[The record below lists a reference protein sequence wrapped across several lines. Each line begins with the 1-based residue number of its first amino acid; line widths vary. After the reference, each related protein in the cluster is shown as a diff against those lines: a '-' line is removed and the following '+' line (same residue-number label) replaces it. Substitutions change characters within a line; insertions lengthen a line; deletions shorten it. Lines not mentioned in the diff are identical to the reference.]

1 MVFLNKKFYVY
12 AWIRKDYDTYFYI
25 GKGTGDRYKRIKNR
39 SVYFKNIY
47 NKTNT
52 DVVILFDNLSEKDA
66 LNKEREVIHDLVYNK
81 HYSINIKGIKRVKG
95 RHLVNM
101 TFGGEGTSGHTF
113 KMSDEQRK
121 KISERKKG
129 TQQGKENHFFGKK
142 HTEETKALIRK
153 KATGRKQSE
162 ETRAKYNRRGEKNNM
177 YGKKGDLSPIK
188 GTHRTEEEKLKQR
201 KALGTPVRCIELN
214 MIFDSLSYAELY
226 MKNTY
231 NITLTRHT
239 IKSRCDKTSSR
250 DWCGKIEIKNN
261 LVKLH
266 WEYVEN
272 TLATT
277 E

>member
-1 MVFLNKKFYVY
+1 MNKKFYVY

-121 KISERKKG
+121 KYQNEKKEHN
-129 TQQGKENHFFGKK
+129 KEKK
-142 HTEETKALIRK
+142 IIFL
-153 KATGRKQSE
+153 
-162 ETRAKYNRRGEKNNM
+162 EKNTP
-177 YGKKGDLSPIK
+177 KKQKP
-188 GTHRTEEEKLKQR
+188 
-201 KALGTPVRCIELN
+201 
-214 MIFDSLSYAELY
+214 
-226 MKNTY
+226 
-231 NITLTRHT
+231 
-239 IKSRCDKTSSR
+239 
-250 DWCGKIEIKNN
+250 
-261 LVKLH
+261 
-266 WEYVEN
+266 
-272 TLATT
+272 
-277 E
+277 